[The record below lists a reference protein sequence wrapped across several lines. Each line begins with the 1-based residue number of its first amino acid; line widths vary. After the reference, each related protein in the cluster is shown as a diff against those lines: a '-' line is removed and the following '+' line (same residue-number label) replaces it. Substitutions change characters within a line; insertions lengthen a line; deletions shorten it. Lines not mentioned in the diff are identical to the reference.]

1 MSDPKNGQ
9 PGGDGPDEPM
19 LEPAND
25 RSVTQVEGQEPS
37 FEAEIAQLREELLR
51 ALAEAENIRKRAERD
66 RFDISQYAIKEFG
79 YALLSVADN
88 LRRAIDA
95 VAPEARDTASE
106 NVKNLL
112 AGVEVTE
119 RELLSV
125 FEKFKIKRLDPKGQK
140 FNPNFHQAIAE
151 IPGTG
156 KAAGTVIDVAQSGY
170 TIGERLLRPAM
181 VTVAKAD
188 SASANSEGPG
198 SSVDTTA

>member
-1 MSDPKNGQ
+1 MSDPKNGRQ
-9 PGGDGPDEPM
+9 EGGNGADEPVP
-19 LEPAND
+19 EPAND
-25 RSVTQVEGQEPS
+25 RSVTQTEGQEPS
-37 FEAEIAQLREELLR
+37 LEAEIAQLREELLR

-66 RFDISQYAIKEFG
+66 RYDISQYSIKEFG

-88 LRRAIDA
+88 LRRAIDSVPA
-95 VAPEARDTASE
+95 EARDKTSE

-156 KAAGTVIDVAQSGY
+156 KPAGTVIDVAQSGY
-170 TIGERLLRPAM
+170 TIAERLLRPAM
-181 VTVAKAD
+181 VTVAKAE
-188 SASANSEGPG
+188 SASDRDEPG

>member
-1 MSDPKNGQ
+1 MTSDPKNGRRQ
-9 PGGDGPDEPM
+9 GKDGTDEPVP
-19 LEPAND
+19 EAAND
-25 RSVTQVEGQEPS
+25 RALSQDEGQEQTL
-37 FEAEIAQLREELLR
+37 EGEIAQLREELLR

-66 RFDISQYAIKEFG
+66 RYDISQYAIKEFG

-88 LRRAIDA
+88 LRRAIDVVPA
-95 VAPEARDTASE
+95 EARDAAAE

-112 AGVEVTE
+112 TGVEATE

-156 KAAGTVIDVAQSGY
+156 KPAGTVIDVAQSGY
-170 TIGERLLRPAM
+170 TIAERLLRPAM

-188 SASANSEGPG
+188 SSGGDAGG
-198 SSVDTTA
+198 SVDTTA